1 MRRYFF
7 QTIFQMALI
16 FLIVVLG
23 IIGSEYV
30 FDTYHPGWLGFTLS
44 PLFVALSIDIFLV
57 SMWQGSNSMDLE
69 K

>member
-16 FLIVVLG
+16 LFIVVLG

-30 FDTYHPGWLGFTLS
+30 FNTYHPGWFGFTLS

-57 SMWQGSNSMDLE
+57 SRWQNSSF
-69 K
+69 